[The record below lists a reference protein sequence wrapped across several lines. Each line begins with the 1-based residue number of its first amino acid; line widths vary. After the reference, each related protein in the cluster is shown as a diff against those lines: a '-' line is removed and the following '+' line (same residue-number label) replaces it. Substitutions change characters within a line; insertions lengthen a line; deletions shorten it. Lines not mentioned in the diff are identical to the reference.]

1 MDFIWT
7 AVRVDTPREASVNVI
22 ILRNLQQTL
31 LRLQVVFPLFLR
43 LGFLHIFFPIF
54 IDRENTAQ
62 ISKVKS
68 VMVTSKYNQTWN
80 RVKTNMDRVWQ
91 SPIVTLKLVEKMF
104 RYKQLI
110 FLQHLLTLCIG
121 VLCLVRRVKLSWIW
135 FVTFVKQVL
144 K

>member
-68 VMVTSKYNQTWN
+68 VMVTSKYQP
-80 RVKTNMDRVWQ
+80 NMKSCKDEHGPR
-91 SPIVTLKLVEKMF
+91 
-104 RYKQLI
+104 
-110 FLQHLLTLCIG
+110 LTVANCY
-121 VLCLVRRVKLSWIW
+121 
-135 FVTFVKQVL
+135 T
-144 K
+144 